1 MANNIELIGIQSNKI
16 DKSETEIIK
25 RIIDA
30 RSQSQ
35 SEEDVI
41 ENQMIGIKFSINK
54 YLNDSLNSQ
63 VVEAGEF
70 LNDILKIY
78 KIKKNRFAKY
88 IGLSEPNLHALL
100 KGRRK
105 INNEIAKKIE
115 QIFDIDAQ
123 AWLYMETKNDIKKFN
138 SKNKVKGKE
147 YSLKELVGGNTI
159 ANT

>member
-1 MANNIELIGIQSNKI
+1 MCIRDRLIGIQSNKI

-35 SEEDVI
+35 SEDEVI

-54 YLNDSLNSQ
+54 YLNDSLTSE

-70 LNDILKIY
+70 LNDILRIY

-105 INNEIAKKIE
+105 INNEIANKIE
-115 QIFDIDAQ
+115 LIFNIDAQ
-123 AWLYMETKNDIKKFN
+123 AWLYMETKNDIKKYN
-138 SKNKVKGKE
+138 SKNKVKDKK
-147 YSLKELVGGNTI
+147 YSLKELVR
-159 ANT
+159 

>member
-1 MANNIELIGIQSNKI
+1 MTNNIELIGIQSNKV

-35 SEEDVI
+35 SEEEVI

-54 YLNDSLNSQ
+54 YLNETLNSE

-78 KIKKNRFAKY
+78 NIKKNRFAKY

-115 QIFDIDAQ
+115 LIFKIDAQ

-138 SKNKVKGKE
+138 SKSKLKDKE
-147 YSLKELVGGNTI
+147 YSLKELVG
-159 ANT
+159 

>member
-1 MANNIELIGIQSNKI
+1 MTNNIELIGIQSNKV

-35 SEEDVI
+35 SEEEVI

-54 YLNDSLNSQ
+54 YLNETLNSE

-78 KIKKNRFAKY
+78 NIKKNRFAKY

-115 QIFDIDAQ
+115 LIFKIDAQ

-138 SKNKVKGKE
+138 SRSKLKDKE
-147 YSLKELVGGNTI
+147 YSLKELVG
-159 ANT
+159 

>member
-1 MANNIELIGIQSNKI
+1 MVNNIELIGIQSNKV
-16 DKSETEIIK
+16 DKSEAEIIK

-35 SEEDVI
+35 SEDEVI
-41 ENQMIGIKFSINK
+41 ENQMIGIRFSINK
-54 YLNDSLNSQ
+54 YLNDPITAE

-70 LNDILKIY
+70 LSDILKVY

-105 INNEIAKKIE
+105 LNNEIAKKIE
-115 QIFDIDAQ
+115 LIFSIDAQ
-123 AWLYMETKNDIKKFN
+123 AWLYIETKNEMKKFN
-138 SKNKVKGKE
+138 SNNIITSKE
-147 YSLKELVGGNTI
+147 YSIKQLVG
-159 ANT
+159 

>member
-1 MANNIELIGIQSNKI
+1 MTNNIELIGIQSNKV

-35 SEEDVI
+35 SEEEVI

-54 YLNDSLNSQ
+54 YLNETLNSK

-78 KIKKNRFAKY
+78 NIKKNRFAKY

-115 QIFDIDAQ
+115 LIFKIDAQ

-138 SKNKVKGKE
+138 SKSKLKDKE
-147 YSLKELVGGNTI
+147 YSLKELVG
-159 ANT
+159 

>member
-1 MANNIELIGIQSNKI
+1 MPNNIELIGIQSNKI
-16 DKSETEIIK
+16 GKSETEIIK

-35 SEEDVI
+35 SEDEIID
-41 ENQMIGIKFSINK
+41 NQMIGVKYSINK
-54 YLNDSLNSQ
+54 YLNDPITTK
-63 VVEAGEF
+63 VIETGAF

-105 INNEIAKKIE
+105 INNAIAKKIE
-115 QIFDIDAQ
+115 LIFKIDAQ
-123 AWLYMETKNDIKKFN
+123 AWLYMETKNEIKKFN
-138 SKNKVKGKE
+138 SKNTIAPKD
-147 YSLKELVGGNTI
+147 YSIKELVG
-159 ANT
+159 